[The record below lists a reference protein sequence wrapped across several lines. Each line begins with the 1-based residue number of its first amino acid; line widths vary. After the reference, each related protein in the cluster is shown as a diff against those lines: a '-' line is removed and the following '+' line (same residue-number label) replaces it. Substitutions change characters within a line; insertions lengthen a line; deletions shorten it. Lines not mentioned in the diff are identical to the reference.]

1 MVIKINLSIKIL
13 NFHWD
18 IEGEKLEIMLI
29 NQVNLNS
36 QNGLI
41 MEKLKN
47 LLLLKNCQLDFHME
61 D

>member
-18 IEGEKLEIMLI
+18 IEGEKLEIMLS